1 MSSLG
6 VILFPRELPR
16 AAVRRRIEK
25 EKVKRGI
32 KESSDES
39 SPVEETK
46 ASFQDMI
53 MTFKRLYHNKV
64 FMLMNWASVLH
75 LFGFLPYW
83 IYTPKYI
90 ETIYRQSAS
99 ASSFYTGTLAI
110 VFSGLGVLLGGIFIS
125 KFKPSAR
132 FLTVWHIICGS
143 MCVVGM
149 ISYAFMGC
157 AESDKTLRIRENSVS
172 SCNEDCHCGFV
183 RYSPVC
189 GTDGFTYTSA
199 CHAGCKITSTRN
211 STKSFSECSCVKSEQ
226 ISLPS
231 TFSWELEQ
239 NNRTASSGPCLVDCQ
254 SELFMFLAL
263 MCFLKFIGAT
273 GRISNFLISIRCIDE
288 KDKTVS
294 IGLSSTMIHL
304 FALIPSPIIFGYILD
319 K

>member
-1 MSSLG
+1 M
-6 VILFPRELPR
+6 ILFPKELPR

-25 EKVKRGI
+25 EKIKRGL
-32 KESSDES
+32 KESVDGAP
-39 SPVEETK
+39 PVEESK
-46 ASFQDMI
+46 ASLKDM
-53 MTFKRLYHNKV
+53 MVTFKRLLHNKV
-64 FMLMNWASVLH
+64 FMLMNWAGVLH

-110 VFSGLGVLLGGIFIS
+110 VFSGLGVLLGGVFIS

-132 FLTVWHIICGS
+132 FLTMWHILCGT
-143 MCVVGM
+143 MCVAGM

-157 AESDKTLRIRENSVS
+157 AESDKTLQIRDNSVS
-172 SCNEDCHCGFV
+172 TCNEDCHCDFV

-189 GTDGFTYTSA
+189 GADGFTYTSA
-199 CHAGCKITSTRN
+199 CHAGCKNVSKSRN
-211 STKSFSECSCVKSEQ
+211 STKAFNECFCVKSEDLS
-226 ISLPS
+226 SL
-231 TFSWELEQ
+231 TAFSWNSEE
-239 NNRTASSGPCLVDCQ
+239 NNKKSASSGPCAVNCQ
-254 SELFMFLAL
+254 KELFMFLAL

-288 KDKTVS
+288 KDKTAS
-294 IGLSSTMIHL
+294 IGLSSTLIHL
-304 FALIPSPIIFGYILD
+304 FALIPSPILFGFILD

>member
-1 MSSLG
+1 
-6 VILFPRELPR
+6 LFPKELPR

-25 EKVKRGI
+25 EKIKRGL
-32 KESSDES
+32 KETADGF
-39 SPVEETK
+39 PQVEETK
-46 ASFQDMI
+46 ASINDMM
-53 MTFKRLYHNKV
+53 MTFSRLLKNKV
-64 FMLMNWASVLH
+64 FMLMNWAGVLH

-110 VFSGLGVLLGGIFIS
+110 VFSGLGVLVGGLFIS

-132 FLTVWHIICGS
+132 FLTMWHVICGT
-143 MCVVGM
+143 MCVIGM

-157 AESDKTLRIRENSVS
+157 AESDKTLRINENSDS
-172 SCNEDCHCGFV
+172 TCNTDCHCGFV

-199 CHAGCKITSTRN
+199 CHAGCKISSVQN
-211 STKSFSECSCVKSEQ
+211 KTKAFGECSCVRTENAPQ
-226 ISLPS
+226 LT
-231 TFSWELEQ
+231 TFSWTLDGS
-239 NNRTASSGPCLVDCQ
+239 NRKSASSGPCAVNCQ
-254 SELFMFLAL
+254 KELFTFLAL

-294 IGLSSTMIHL
+294 IGLSSTLVHL
-304 FALIPSPIIFGYILD
+304 FALIPSPILFGFILD

>member
-1 MSSLG
+1 M
-6 VILFPRELPR
+6 
-16 AAVRRRIEK
+16 
-25 EKVKRGI
+25 
-32 KESSDES
+32 
-39 SPVEETK
+39 
-46 ASFQDMI
+46 M
-53 MTFKRLYHNKV
+53 MTFKRLLHNKV
-64 FMLMNWASVLH
+64 FMLMNWAGVLH

-110 VFSGLGVLLGGIFIS
+110 VFSGLGVLVGGVFIS

-132 FLTVWHIICGS
+132 FLTMWHIICGT
-143 MCVVGM
+143 MCVTGM
-149 ISYAFMGC
+149 IAYAFMGC
-157 AESDKTLRIRENSVS
+157 TESDKTLRIKENSDTT
-172 SCNEDCHCGFV
+172 CNGDCHCDFV

-199 CHAGCKITSTRN
+199 CHAGCKTTSATRN
-211 STKSFSECSCVKSEQ
+211 STKAFDECLCVKPKNAP
-226 ISLPS
+226 LT
-231 TFSWELEQ
+231 TFSWTMEGS
-239 NNRTASSGPCLVDCQ
+239 NIKSASSGPCSVNCQ
-254 SELFMFLAL
+254 KELFTFLAL

-294 IGLSSTMIHL
+294 IGLSSTLIHL
-304 FALIPSPIIFGYILD
+304 FALIPSPILFGFILD